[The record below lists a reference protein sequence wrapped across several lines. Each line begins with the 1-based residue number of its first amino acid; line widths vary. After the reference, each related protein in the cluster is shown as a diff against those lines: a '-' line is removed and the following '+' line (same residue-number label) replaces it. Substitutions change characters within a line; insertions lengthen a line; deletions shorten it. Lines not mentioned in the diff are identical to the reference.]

1 MQRPV
6 AIGAAIVVVIIVGVV
21 VWMQFTG
28 GEPEPEP
35 PPPPLPPVAKVE
47 PPPPEP
53 RPAPIVLPPFDE
65 SDDTLRAMVE
75 GLSAHPRLGDA
86 IAVDNMAR
94 AFVIAVVAIA
104 NGESPRSTLLYLEPE
119 QGFAIAEREGKVV
132 IDPASFE
139 RYTWIT
145 GVFSSLDATGVAA
158 LYGDLEPLFDEA
170 YGEIGYPGGRF
181 RDALDGAMGVLAT
194 TPVPEGYV
202 EVRRGNVLWEF
213 RDPALEALS
222 PPQKHLLRMGPANVR
237 LIQSKI
243 REIQAALSR

>member
-1 MQRPV
+1 VQRPV
-6 AIGAAIVVVIIVGVV
+6 AIVVMIVAVIVVGAVA
-21 VWMQFTG
+21 WMQFTG

-35 PPPPLPPVAKVE
+35 APPPPPPVAKVD
-47 PPPPEP
+47 PSPPEP
-53 RPAPIVLPPFDE
+53 PPAPIVLPPLDD
-65 SDDTLRAMVE
+65 SDDTLRAMIE

-86 IAVDNMAR
+86 IAVDSMAR
-94 AFVIAVVAIA
+94 IFVTAVVAIA
-104 NGESPRSTLLYLEPE
+104 NGESPRAMLLYLEPE
-119 QGFAIAEREGKVV
+119 QSFAIAERDGKVV

-145 GVFSSLDATGVAA
+145 GVFSSLDATGAA
-158 LYGDLEPLFDEA
+158 KLYVDLEPLFDEA
-170 YGEIGYPGGRF
+170 YADIGYPGERF
-181 RDALDGAMGVLAT
+181 RDALATAMGVLAT

-222 PPQKHLLRMGPANVR
+222 PPQKHLLRMGSANVR

-243 REIQAALSR
+243 REFQAALSR

>member
-1 MQRPV
+1 MQRPA
-6 AIGAAIVVVIIVGVV
+6 AIVAAIVVVVIVGVV

-35 PPPPLPPVAKVE
+35 PPPPPPPVAKVE

-53 RPAPIVLPPFDE
+53 QPAPIVLPPLDE

-75 GLSAHPRLGDA
+75 GLSAHPRLGAA

-94 AFVIAVVAIA
+94 AFVTAVVAVA
-104 NGESPRSTLLYLEPE
+104 NGESPRSRLLYLEPE
-119 QGFAIAEREGKVV
+119 QGFTIAERDGKVV

-145 GVFSSLDATGVAA
+145 GVFSSLDATGAA
-158 LYGDLEPLFDEA
+158 ELYGDLEPLFDEA
-170 YGEIGYPGGRF
+170 YGEIGYPGERF
-181 RDALDGAMGVLAT
+181 RDALDAAMGVLAT

>member
-6 AIGAAIVVVIIVGVV
+6 AIVVAIVAAIIVGAV
-21 VWMQFTG
+21 VWTQFMG

-35 PPPPLPPVAKVE
+35 PPPPPPPVAKVE

-53 RPAPIVLPPFDE
+53 LPAPIVLPPLDE
-65 SDDTLRAMVE
+65 SDDTLRAMIE
-75 GLSAHPRLGDA
+75 GLSAHPRLDDA
-86 IAVDNMAR
+86 IAVDGMVR
-94 AFVIAVVAIA
+94 AFVTGVVAIA
-104 NGESPRSTLLYLEPE
+104 NGESPRSMLLYLEPE
-119 QGFAIAEREGKVV
+119 QSFAIAEREGKVV

-145 GVFSSLDATGVAA
+145 GVFSSLDATGAA
-158 LYGDLEPLFDEA
+158 ELYADLEPLFNEA
-170 YGEIGYPGGRF
+170 YGEIGYPGERF
-181 RDALDGAMGVLAT
+181 RDALEDAMGVLAT

-202 EVRRGNVLWEF
+202 EVRRRNVLWEF
-213 RDPALEALS
+213 RDPALESLS